1 MKRLLGVAAAL
12 LALFASGAL
21 FGWKGVVL
29 VMTLLI
35 AWLLLQFARLMKLM
49 GMASKGPV
57 GRVASAAA
65 LADQLRAGMKMV
77 DVLPLAGSL
86 GEKLAG
92 EVQRYGWT
100 DAGGARIEVDL
111 GGDGRVQRWTLIPA
125 DAP

>member
-1 MKRLLGVAAAL
+1 MKRLLGIAVAL
-12 LALFASGAL
+12 VALFASGAL

-29 VMTLLI
+29 VMTVLI

-65 LADQLRAGMKMV
+65 LNGQLRAGMKMV
-77 DVLPLAGSL
+77 DLLPLAGSL
-86 GEKLAG
+86 GEKLPG
-92 EVQRYGWT
+92 TVQRYGWT
-100 DAGGARIEVDL
+100 DAGGARVEVEL

-125 DAP
+125 DAL